1 MNSITPRGN
10 TDGASPR
17 GNISRSI
24 AGGAPQYL
32 PGWETETPGR
42 LPIARLILGD
52 LLRYSATTAS
62 GTGRVGR
69 SGALSACPTP

>member
-24 AGGAPQYL
+24 ARGAPQYL
-32 PGWETETPGR
+32 PGWETEIPR
-42 LPIARLILGD
+42 CRPIARFILGD
-52 LLRYSATTAS
+52 LLRYSATATS
-62 GTGRVGR
+62 GTG
-69 SGALSACPTP
+69 